1 MKTPWLGD
9 RCIICLENDALSE
22 EHVIPAALG
31 GDLTCDFLCKPC
43 NDVFGSSFE
52 AKAKTDPAIRIAVAK
67 LRSEIPLL
75 HDQIEEGQQYSAQSG
90 PARGIYRQGAVTPR
104 TFRHNDGSLIASGSD
119 ALEHIER
126 ILIKDGHTPDFVQA
140 ALKKSAAAP
149 EMQTV
154 ELSPG
159 VSIINWPSD
168 NAKPDFSRGIPVDD
182 LLVVKIAFEFF
193 ALLSGTAICNDN
205 AHLNEV
211 RHALNCAQPS
221 AAFTVERLEARDY
234 APFHG
239 GCFEGNDP
247 YAKIQVRLF
256 GKLAYRVH
264 FHHLS
269 LDGPKIIYTHY
280 LKSGHHDVREY

>member
-1 MKTPWLGD
+1 M
-9 RCIICLENDALSE
+9 
-22 EHVIPAALG
+22 
-31 GDLTCDFLCKPC
+31 
-43 NDVFGSSFE
+43 
-52 AKAKTDPAIRIAVAK
+52 
-67 LRSEIPLL
+67 RSEIPLL

-119 ALEHIER
+119 ALEHFER

-221 AAFTVERLEARDY
+221 AAFTVERLEAKDMPRH
-234 APFHG
+234 ALKGMTF
-239 GCFEGNDP
+239 
-247 YAKIQVRLF
+247 RLTMPRST
-256 GKLAYRVH
+256 AAA
-264 FHHLS
+264 
-269 LDGPKIIYTHY
+269 
-280 LKSGHHDVREY
+280 LKGMTRTLRFKCGYSVSWLIGFTFITCLWTDRKSFIRTT